1 MPCAPT
7 HWYRYG
13 PAGDQPVVD
22 EVFNA
27 AGQSVENLWLLG
39 DHQNTIRDVVDDT
52 GVVRKHVDY
61 DSAGRVTGEQTYG
74 AAVDQLFYY
83 TGQERDAA
91 TGLQLHGHR
100 WYDPAIGR
108 WLSEDPS
115 SLGSDANLYRYV
127 GNSYPNYTDS
137 TGLTQAGNPLD
148 TLFGGYSGNQVAA
161 YVAPNPYAASLAS
174 SLSPIITQPRPTSSP
189 SVGIGT
195 LGSAL
200 GNASFN
206 AGASYVSPGTKAAIG
221 TLNVASSI
229 ALTGGF
235 FGDTYDAITGYP
247 RGVKDSIDRSFKS
260 AYNGVAYAL
269 EHPSGALGSVASGVE
284 KRASYGSRLHYR
296 MGPRVQAESKPSK
309 HREQVRRPTTRVQ
322 STEGRQCLRPGE
334 SNWRLRWHR
343 GANVLAC
350 RKPSTWNTYS
360 IGSSATGY
368 NRRCCS
374 KYILF
379 NEPRAVNGRYRD
391 SCRYLGNEEGNNKAR
406 LSRLVSPST
415 DTHKVFSTAIN

>member
-1 MPCAPT
+1 MAPGRPSK
-7 HWYRYG
+7 HDPRRRRRHGRRAEARRLRLGG
-13 PAGDQPVVD
+13 PG
-22 EVFNA
+22 
-27 AGQSVENLWLLG
+27 
-39 DHQNTIRDVVDDT
+39 H
-52 GVVRKHVDY
+52 
-61 DSAGRVTGEQTYG
+61 GRTTYG

-115 SLGSDANLYRYV
+115 SLGSDPNLYRYV

-247 RGVKDSIDRSFKS
+247 RGIKDSIDRSFKS

-284 KRASYGSRLHYR
+284 SALHTGLDYTIGWGLEYKRNQNLRSIENKYDALQHEFNRLKDASVYD
-296 MGPRVQAESKPSK
+296 QARATGDFVGTVGQMFLPAGNL
-309 HREQVRRPTTRVQ
+309 VRGTRTA
-322 STEGRQCLRPGE
+322 SALRP
-334 SNWRLRWHR
+334 
-343 GANVLAC
+343 LAIIEDVA
-350 RKPSTWNTYS
+350 PSTFVQRTN
-360 IGSSATGY
+360 G
-368 NRRCCS
+368 
-374 KYILF
+374 
-379 NEPRAVNGRYRD
+379 AVNGRYCN
-391 SCRYLGNEEGNNKAR
+391 SCRYLGNEEGSNRHGSAGWYRRAR
-406 LSRLVSPST
+406 IRSN
-415 DTHKVFSTAIN
+415 VFLTAIN